1 MEQRRS
7 GGAEAKRRCEGVAK
21 SPTTAHIKGFVKV
34 LILALLL
41 SSFAFWRVPNEK
53 RAKVSQIDCEPQNLG
68 KTFAYACQEL
78 SGVRC
83 SVLGAPL
90 LLQAAAVV
98 VVVACCCCCQYCCS
112 ACCLASP
119 GSRVS
124 VSATCLP
131 ASLIRLRIFATRFST
146 LPAPSPPHH
155 APLHQC
161 APQPAPVNC

>member
-7 GGAEAKRRCEGVAK
+7 GGAVAEQRCEGVAK
-21 SPTTAHIKGFVKV
+21 SSTTAHIKGFVKV

-131 ASLIRLRIFATRFST
+131 ASL
-146 LPAPSPPHH
+146 PA
-155 APLHQC
+155 
-161 APQPAPVNC
+161 

>member
-7 GGAEAKRRCEGVAK
+7 GGAVAEAEQRCEGVAK

-146 LPAPSPPHH
+146 LPALPPPPPCPS
-155 APLHQC
+155 APMC
-161 APQPAPVNC
+161 SPTRSC